1 MDLNWSTP
9 PAAPWIYNGDHTSAS
24 LCRGGVMWI
33 FQRWHDLAR
42 PGGLADN
49 PCDDSRCD
57 EFYPLTRNVHAVVDD
72 FGTLI
77 PVE

>member
-42 PGGLADN
+42 PGGWLITLATIQGVT
-49 PCDDSRCD
+49 
-57 EFYPLTRNVHAVVDD
+57 FHPLTRNVHAVVDD